1 MRNSW
6 LTEFVPWNIKSC
18 EQDKET
24 DLEKL
29 NESKSELVW
38 LLKEVI
44 IAEKKRK
51 ILLEKE
57 KKG

>member
-1 MRNSW
+1 M
-6 LTEFVPWNIKSC
+6 
-18 EQDKET
+18 
-24 DLEKL
+24 

-51 ILLEKE
+51 LMMEKNN
-57 KKG
+57 